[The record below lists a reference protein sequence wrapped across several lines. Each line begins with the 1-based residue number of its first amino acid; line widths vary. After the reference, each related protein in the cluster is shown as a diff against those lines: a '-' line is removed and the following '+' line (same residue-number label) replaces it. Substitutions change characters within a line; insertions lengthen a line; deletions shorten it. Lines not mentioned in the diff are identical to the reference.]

1 MTPRHNRVIIRPS
14 SEGYDVGG
22 GGAACTSQPPIFFSK
37 IIKIS
42 SKQCF
47 KKQKKEK
54 NAVMFVNFLCV
65 YTLISNN
72 KITYS

>member
-22 GGAACTSQPPIFFSK
+22 VQLVPPNPLFFFSK

-47 KKQKKEK
+47 KKQEK
-54 NAVMFVNFLCV
+54 REKCCYVC
-65 YTLISNN
+65 
-72 KITYS
+72 

>member
-22 GGAACTSQPPIFFSK
+22 GATCTSQPPIFFSK
-37 IIKIS
+37 IIKIC

-47 KKQKKEK
+47 KKQEK
-54 NAVMFVNFLCV
+54 REKCCYVC
-65 YTLISNN
+65 
-72 KITYS
+72 